1 MLCLS
6 MLTAAFTVVEEASHP
21 QERPF
26 KSFACNT
33 AFGSVPRDDFRAQE
47 TASDKPNPMLE
58 ATQVFFRPSLG
69 FPPLLAILFFALPM
83 FG

>member
-1 MLCLS
+1 MI
-6 MLTAAFTVVEEASHP
+6 TA
-21 QERPF
+21 
-26 KSFACNT
+26 
-33 AFGSVPRDDFRAQE
+33 PRVDFRAQE
-47 TASDKPNPMLE
+47 AASDKPTPMLE